1 MRQHSSPAPR
11 SRQWYDSAHASLC
24 VLGGYLRARE
34 FFRPLED
41 GVHLK
46 QKVHRYTPAQKLE
59 MLFVALL
66 AGAKAVYHTGTTLRV
81 DAALQAAFGLPGCAD
96 QSVLADT
103 LNAATEADVVALRQI
118 VEASFLQYSQARQ
131 HDFTREVLVLD
142 L

>member
-11 SRQWYDSAHASLC
+11 PRQWFDSAHASLC
-24 VLGGYLRARE
+24 VLGSYLRGQA

-59 MLFVALL
+59 MIFVSLL
-66 AGAKAVYHTGTTLRV
+66 AGAKAVYHTGTTLRT
-81 DAALQAAFGLPGCAD
+81 DPALPAAFGRPGCAE

-103 LNAATEADVVALRQI
+103 LDAATDADVAALRQV
-118 VEASFLQYSQARQ
+118 VEASFLQYSPARR
-131 HDFTREVLVLD
+131 HDFPQAAVGLEP
-142 L
+142 